1 MGSIDVQVFNVIRG
15 FVGTTDAL
23 DFFGVF
29 CASILLPIMM
39 ISLVFSARFMRRKD
53 HVAPRDIILQA
64 LCAAGLGFFLREMIG
79 LLHFRARPFMF
90 HSFEPLI
97 RLSFIDSSFPSGHA
111 MAAFA
116 LATIILKYD
125 TLWGAIFA
133 VFAGLVAWG
142 RVYVGVHYPS
152 DVIAGAILGVLS
164 ARSIEWI
171 EHYEWS
177 KIGHRVGIR
186 R

>member
-1 MGSIDVQVFNVIRG
+1 MSSLDTQAFYLIRS
-15 FVGTTDAL
+15 FVGTTDTL

-29 CASILLPIMM
+29 CASILLPIMFGA
-39 ISLVFSARFMRRKD
+39 LLFGAHFMRRKD
-53 HVAPRDIILQA
+53 HVAPREIILQA
-64 LCAAGLGFFLREMIG
+64 LCAAGLGFFLREIIG
-79 LLHFRARPFMF
+79 LLHFRVRPFMA

-97 RLSFIDSSFPSGHA
+97 SLSFIDSSFPSGHA

-116 LATIILKYD
+116 LAAIVLKYD
-125 TLWGAIFA
+125 TLWGGIFA
-133 VFAGLVAWG
+133 ILAGLVAWG

-177 KIGHRVGIR
+177 KISHRLGFR
-186 R
+186 Q